1 MKGFKVWQFLLA
13 IELINDVDDTI
24 RYNIRTFILSGIIFN
39 CIKGHKGL
47 INSTTKIILMPS
59 SVLTQWYNTNV
70 ETLFGKF
77 PTSLIIIYFA
87 FSNFEI
93 FLSCSRIFNLENL
106 KKKKLCWIL
115 FIEVRNHSSVN
126 SVQDGNH
133 INISLS
139 AIILNHLPAWKVA
152 YIEEVKKKKLLGTF
166 YSWNAL
172 GSLVSRYNI
181 VPT

>member
-39 CIKGHKGL
+39 CKGHKRL
-47 INSTTKIILMPS
+47 IDLTTKIILVPS
-59 SVLTQWYNTNV
+59 SVLTQSYNTNV

-106 KKKKLCWIL
+106 KKKKKVVLN
-115 FIEVRNHSSVN
+115 FIHWSKE
-126 SVQDGNH
+126 
-133 INISLS
+133 SL
-139 AIILNHLPAWKVA
+139 KC
-152 YIEEVKKKKLLGTF
+152 KLSTGWQSYL
-166 YSWNAL
+166 S
-172 GSLVSRYNI
+172 
-181 VPT
+181 